1 MSIRARDVC
10 LKLINIDIC
19 VDSVRDAHCVRRI
32 ATYMP
37 HLFIV
42 YEKRYAFDA
51 SWTFIARGKRAAAK
65 HNRQFVSIVR
75 RVTTFSQVTFPIVRN
90 AVIN

>member
-1 MSIRARDVC
+1 MTRARYVSIRARDVY

-19 VDSVRDAHCVRRI
+19 VESVRDAHCMRRI

-37 HLFIV
+37 HLFIA

-51 SWTFIARGKRAAAK
+51 S
-65 HNRQFVSIVR
+65 
-75 RVTTFSQVTFPIVRN
+75 
-90 AVIN
+90 